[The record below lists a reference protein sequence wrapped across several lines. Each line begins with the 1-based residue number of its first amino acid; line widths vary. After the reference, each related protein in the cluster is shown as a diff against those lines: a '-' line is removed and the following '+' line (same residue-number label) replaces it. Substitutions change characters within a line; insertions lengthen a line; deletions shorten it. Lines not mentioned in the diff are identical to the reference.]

1 MDKLKQEKLISSFE
15 NFLSG
20 QQALGDLTIRNY
32 ISDLNSL
39 FDFMN
44 MKKLSKMSSLN
55 KIMIRDYLHWLA
67 QLGYVRSSLIR
78 KQSGLRIF
86 LKWLLEENQ
95 VLLKSYMRKMAK
107 R

>member
-39 FDFMN
+39 GFP
-44 MKKLSKMSSLN
+44 
-55 KIMIRDYLHWLA
+55 
-67 QLGYVRSSLIR
+67 
-78 KQSGLRIF
+78 
-86 LKWLLEENQ
+86 E
-95 VLLKSYMRKMAK
+95 
-107 R
+107 

>member
-44 MKKLSKMSSLN
+44 MKKLNCIDMKILIVIHPSSK
-55 KIMIRDYLHWLA
+55 
-67 QLGYVRSSLIR
+67 
-78 KQSGLRIF
+78 
-86 LKWLLEENQ
+86 LEIIH
-95 VLLKSYMRKMAK
+95 
-107 R
+107 